1 MATKLFSFFFCIFS
15 TLVFSQK
22 LDYTIQN
29 IPDSLK
35 QNANAV
41 IRFNQMDILI
51 TSQENM
57 KITTKRVVSVYNEK
71 GMESIDATESYDKRT
86 KVIFIEATVFDAEG
100 KEIKKIKRK
109 DFRDQCV
116 IDGSTLF
123 SDNRILFLNYTPTQ
137 YPFTIVYTSEIE
149 TSNTAFIPRWYPLS
163 DYNVSLEKSLLNV
176 NCLVDLGFKKKEI
189 NFLNFKLQKLVDT
202 PNQLNYELTGVVAQ
216 KPEDYSVS
224 KLIFPNLMMGLEK
237 FHLEGVNGY
246 AKDWKEFGKWYSD
259 EILAGTTNLPE
270 ETKAKIKALIG
281 DEKDIIKKAK
291 IVYQYVQS
299 KSRYVSIQVGIGGW
313 KPMLASDVDRVG
325 YGDCKALTNYTK
337 ALLDVVGVPSYN
349 TLLYGDP
356 TKTNIESDFVA
367 MQGNHMILCIPQNG
381 TNIFL
386 ECTSQD
392 SPFGYQGTFTDDR
405 DVLVVTSDGGEI
417 VRTKIYEDKDNTQ
430 ISHGSYA
437 ISPTGD
443 FSGKIS
449 ILSSGIQYNK
459 KSQIPHILPNQKEN
473 YYKEYWDN
481 INNLKIEKM
490 DFVNDKE
497 KIQLTEELALS
508 AVNYG
513 AITNGKMVFEI
524 NAYNHSS
531 GNIKR
536 IRNRKTSFEIQRGYT
551 DKDEIAIELPLHFAI
566 EFLPTNFELN
576 TKFGEYKT
584 EIIKKSNS
592 SLVYKRTMFLKKGLY
607 SNKEYD
613 DFRLFMEQVAKNDNA
628 KILLTSIN

>member
-1 MATKLFSFFFCIFS
+1 
-15 TLVFSQK
+15 
-22 LDYTIQN
+22 
-29 IPDSLK
+29 
-35 QNANAV
+35 
-41 IRFNQMDILI
+41 
-51 TSQENM
+51 
-57 KITTKRVVSVYNEK
+57 
-71 GMESIDATESYDKRT
+71 
-86 KVIFIEATVFDAEG
+86 
-100 KEIKKIKRK
+100 
-109 DFRDQCV
+109 
-116 IDGSTLF
+116 
-123 SDNRILFLNYTPTQ
+123 
-137 YPFTIVYTSEIE
+137 
-149 TSNTAFIPRWYPLS
+149 
-163 DYNVSLEKSLLNV
+163 
-176 NCLVDLGFKKKEI
+176 
-189 NFLNFKLQKLVDT
+189 
-202 PNQLNYELTGVVAQ
+202 
-216 KPEDYSVS
+216 
-224 KLIFPNLMMGLEK
+224 
-237 FHLEGVNGY
+237 
-246 AKDWKEFGKWYSD
+246 
-259 EILAGTTNLPE
+259 
-270 ETKAKIKALIG
+270 
-281 DEKDIIKKAK
+281 
-291 IVYQYVQS
+291 
-299 KSRYVSIQVGIGGW
+299 
-313 KPMLASDVDRVG
+313 
-325 YGDCKALTNYTK
+325 
-337 ALLDVVGVPSYN
+337 
-349 TLLYGDP
+349 
-356 TKTNIESDFVA
+356 
-367 MQGNHMILCIPQNG
+367 
-381 TNIFL
+381 
-386 ECTSQD
+386 
-392 SPFGYQGTFTDDR
+392 
-405 DVLVVTSDGGEI
+405 VLVVTSDGGEI

-437 ISPTGD
+437 ISSTGD

-613 DFRLFMEQVAKNDNA
+613 DFRIFMEQVAKNDNA